1 MRNFELPSRS
11 TVHAVNGIAA
21 TSHPLSTTTA
31 VDVLKSGGNA
41 LDAAVAAA
49 AVQGVVE
56 PQSTGIGG
64 DCFIFYSPGGSGD
77 VIAYNGSGRAP
88 AAAAPEWFQEQGI
101 TEIRQTMPHAV
112 TIPGTIDA
120 WDRLIQDHGIKNLGE
135 LLQPAIA
142 FARDGYAITPRVS
155 FDWHQSENLI
165 RQDKNATKLFLPD
178 DRPLRVGEIHRQTA
192 LAATLEKIAKQGR
205 EAFYTGQVA
214 ADIVEYL
221 QSLGGLHTMEDF
233 ATASGEYVTPIRTE
247 FRGYEVLECPPNGQ
261 GLTALVMLNIFAGYD
276 PGGVDS
282 QSVERL
288 HIEIE
293 AGRLAYAIRDTY
305 IGDPAQVEVP
315 IEHILSAAYA
325 DELRAKIDPG
335 RAMEVPELPTI
346 PNHEDTVFIAVVDK
360 ERNACSLINSI
371 FQSFGSARVA
381 PKSGVLLQNRGE
393 AFSTVSGHPNCIAP
407 NKRPLHTIIP
417 GMLLKNGR
425 VQMPFGVMGGTY
437 QAYGHAHFLTR
448 VLDFGFNL
456 QEAMDLPRLFP
467 TPGGDV
473 EAESGF
479 SSDVI
484 NGLKLLGHSMGRPNK
499 PIGGAQAI
507 WIDWDNGTLT
517 GGSEPRK
524 DGCAIGY

>member
-21 TSHPLSTTTA
+21 TSHPLSSITA
-31 VDVLKSGGNA
+31 IDVLKSGGNS

-77 VIAYNGSGRAP
+77 IIAYNGSGRAP

-120 WDRLIQDHGIKNLGE
+120 WDRLIQDHGTKNLGE

-178 DRPLRVGEIHRQTA
+178 DRPLRVGEIHRQPA

-205 EAFYTGQVA
+205 EVFYTGQVA

-233 ATASGEYVTPIRTE
+233 ATASV
-247 FRGYEVLECPPNGQ
+247 
-261 GLTALVMLNIFAGYD
+261 
-276 PGGVDS
+276 
-282 QSVERL
+282 
-288 HIEIE
+288 
-293 AGRLAYAIRDTY
+293 
-305 IGDPAQVEVP
+305 
-315 IEHILSAAYA
+315 
-325 DELRAKIDPG
+325 
-335 RAMEVPELPTI
+335 
-346 PNHEDTVFIAVVDK
+346 
-360 ERNACSLINSI
+360 
-371 FQSFGSARVA
+371 
-381 PKSGVLLQNRGE
+381 
-393 AFSTVSGHPNCIAP
+393 ST
-407 NKRPLHTIIP
+407 
-417 GMLLKNGR
+417 
-425 VQMPFGVMGGTY
+425 
-437 QAYGHAHFLTR
+437 
-448 VLDFGFNL
+448 
-456 QEAMDLPRLFP
+456 
-467 TPGGDV
+467 
-473 EAESGF
+473 
-479 SSDVI
+479 
-484 NGLKLLGHSMGRPNK
+484 
-499 PIGGAQAI
+499 
-507 WIDWDNGTLT
+507 
-517 GGSEPRK
+517 
-524 DGCAIGY
+524 